1 MSNFDKIID
10 NLIENICNILMVLL
24 LMMILMVF
32 ISIVFRY
39 FFNISSAS
47 LQELIMYCHAI
58 IFMFGI
64 SYTLKENGHVKI
76 DIIFNTFSKK
86 IQSYISI
93 IGILLFIFPM
103 AFFLIYISMGMVIQS
118 WLILEGSSEAGGLN
132 LVFILKT
139 IIPLTGFLILLQSS
153 SQLLKLIKG
162 YKMGIEI
169 FAIIFIVFTFIIL
182 LSGIPVAFVLSGSA
196 LLFSLIGI
204 MFGVFDYS
212 YLLAIPNRILGIMSN
227 QNLLAVP
234 LFIFMGLVLEKTKIA
249 EELLMAMNILYK
261 NTDGGFAISVVL
273 VGVLMG
279 ASTGIVG
286 ASVVT
291 LGLLSLPVMIK
302 NNYPRPLACGVICAS
317 GTLGQIIPPSLVLI
331 LLADVLSSA
340 YQQAQLNLGIFTP
353 ETVTISDLF
362 AGALIPGLLLPVMFI
377 FYIKSLKI
385 NNINKNIT
393 KDIGENI
400 NIISSFFPPILL
412 IITVLGSIVLGI
424 ATPSEAASLGAIG
437 SLLIAFAKNKLSFN
451 VIRNTSKGTIKLTS
465 MVFLILIGA
474 TFFSLVFRGFEG
486 EELIQNLLS
495 HGPENKYLSLII
507 TLGIMFFLGFILD
520 FIEIIFI
527 IIPLFGPV
535 LFSYGFDPIWVGI
548 LIAMVLQTSFL
559 TPPFGFSLFYLR
571 GVAPKEIPTKD
582 IYKGVLPFIIIQIIA
597 IGLVFMFPQIALFLP
612 DLLN

>member
-1 MSNFDKIID
+1 
-10 NLIENICNILMVLL
+10 
-24 LMMILMVF
+24 
-32 ISIVFRY
+32 
-39 FFNISSAS
+39 
-47 LQELIMYCHAI
+47 
-58 IFMFGI
+58 
-64 SYTLKENGHVKI
+64 
-76 DIIFNTFSKK
+76 
-86 IQSYISI
+86 
-93 IGILLFIFPM
+93 
-103 AFFLIYISMGMVIQS
+103 
-118 WLILEGSSEAGGLN
+118 
-132 LVFILKT
+132 
-139 IIPLTGFLILLQSS
+139 
-153 SQLLKLIKG
+153 
-162 YKMGIEI
+162 MGIEI
-169 FAIIFIVFTFIIL
+169 FAIIFIAFTFIIL

-196 LLFSLIGI
+196 LLFSFIGI

-385 NNINKNIT
+385 NNINKDIT

-507 TLGIMFFLGFILD
+507 TLGIMFSLGFILD

-582 IYKGVLPFIIIQIIA
+582 IYRGVLPFIIIQILA

-612 DLLN
+612 GLLN

>member
-1 MSNFDKIID
+1 
-10 NLIENICNILMVLL
+10 
-24 LMMILMVF
+24 
-32 ISIVFRY
+32 
-39 FFNISSAS
+39 
-47 LQELIMYCHAI
+47 
-58 IFMFGI
+58 
-64 SYTLKENGHVKI
+64 
-76 DIIFNTFSKK
+76 
-86 IQSYISI
+86 
-93 IGILLFIFPM
+93 
-103 AFFLIYISMGMVIQS
+103 
-118 WLILEGSSEAGGLN
+118 
-132 LVFILKT
+132 
-139 IIPLTGFLILLQSS
+139 
-153 SQLLKLIKG
+153 
-162 YKMGIEI
+162 MGIEI
-169 FAIIFIVFTFIIL
+169 FAIIFIIFTFIIL

-204 MFGVFDYS
+204 MFGIFDYS

-385 NNINKNIT
+385 NNINKDIT

-495 HGPENKYLSLII
+495 HGPENKYLSLVI

-582 IYKGVLPFIIIQIIA
+582 IYKGVLPFIIIQIIT

>member
-1 MSNFDKIID
+1 MS
-10 NLIENICNILMVLL
+10 
-24 LMMILMVF
+24 
-32 ISIVFRY
+32 
-39 FFNISSAS
+39 
-47 LQELIMYCHAI
+47 
-58 IFMFGI
+58 
-64 SYTLKENGHVKI
+64 
-76 DIIFNTFSKK
+76 
-86 IQSYISI
+86 
-93 IGILLFIFPM
+93 
-103 AFFLIYISMGMVIQS
+103 
-118 WLILEGSSEAGGLN
+118 
-132 LVFILKT
+132 
-139 IIPLTGFLILLQSS
+139 
-153 SQLLKLIKG
+153 
-162 YKMGIEI
+162 IEI
-169 FAIIFIVFTFIIL
+169 FAIIFILFTFIIL

-204 MFGVFDYS
+204 MFGIFDYS

-273 VGVLMG
+273 VGALMG

-362 AGALIPGLLLPVMFI
+362 AGALIPGLLLPIMFI

-385 NNINKNIT
+385 NNISKNIT
-393 KDIGENI
+393 KDIDKNI
-400 NIISSFFPPILL
+400 NLVSSFFPPILL
-412 IITVLGSIVLGI
+412 IVTVLGSIVLGI

-437 SLLIAFAKNKLSFN
+437 SLLIALIKNKLSFN
-451 VIRNTSKGTIKLTS
+451 IIRNTSRGTIKLTS

-527 IIPLFGPV
+527 IIPLLGPL

-597 IGLVFMFPQIALFLP
+597 IGLVFIFPQIALFLP

>member
-1 MSNFDKIID
+1 
-10 NLIENICNILMVLL
+10 
-24 LMMILMVF
+24 
-32 ISIVFRY
+32 
-39 FFNISSAS
+39 
-47 LQELIMYCHAI
+47 
-58 IFMFGI
+58 
-64 SYTLKENGHVKI
+64 
-76 DIIFNTFSKK
+76 
-86 IQSYISI
+86 
-93 IGILLFIFPM
+93 
-103 AFFLIYISMGMVIQS
+103 
-118 WLILEGSSEAGGLN
+118 
-132 LVFILKT
+132 
-139 IIPLTGFLILLQSS
+139 
-153 SQLLKLIKG
+153 
-162 YKMGIEI
+162 MGIEI
-169 FAIIFIVFTFIIL
+169 FAIIFIAFTFIIL

-196 LLFSLIGI
+196 LLFSFTGI

-291 LGLLSLPVMIK
+291 LGLLSLPVMVK

-385 NNINKNIT
+385 NNINKDIT
-393 KDIGENI
+393 KDMGENI

-451 VIRNTSKGTIKLTS
+451 IIRNTSKGTIKLTS

-507 TLGIMFFLGFILD
+507 TLVIMFFLGFILD

>member
-1 MSNFDKIID
+1 
-10 NLIENICNILMVLL
+10 
-24 LMMILMVF
+24 
-32 ISIVFRY
+32 
-39 FFNISSAS
+39 
-47 LQELIMYCHAI
+47 
-58 IFMFGI
+58 
-64 SYTLKENGHVKI
+64 
-76 DIIFNTFSKK
+76 
-86 IQSYISI
+86 
-93 IGILLFIFPM
+93 
-103 AFFLIYISMGMVIQS
+103 
-118 WLILEGSSEAGGLN
+118 
-132 LVFILKT
+132 
-139 IIPLTGFLILLQSS
+139 
-153 SQLLKLIKG
+153 
-162 YKMGIEI
+162 MGIEI

-291 LGLLSLPVMIK
+291 LGLLSLPVMVK

-393 KDIGENI
+393 KGIDENI

>member
-1 MSNFDKIID
+1 
-10 NLIENICNILMVLL
+10 
-24 LMMILMVF
+24 
-32 ISIVFRY
+32 
-39 FFNISSAS
+39 
-47 LQELIMYCHAI
+47 
-58 IFMFGI
+58 
-64 SYTLKENGHVKI
+64 
-76 DIIFNTFSKK
+76 
-86 IQSYISI
+86 
-93 IGILLFIFPM
+93 
-103 AFFLIYISMGMVIQS
+103 
-118 WLILEGSSEAGGLN
+118 
-132 LVFILKT
+132 
-139 IIPLTGFLILLQSS
+139 
-153 SQLLKLIKG
+153 
-162 YKMGIEI
+162 MGIEI
-169 FAIIFIVFTFIIL
+169 FAIIFILFTFIIL

-196 LLFSLIGI
+196 LLFSSIGI
-204 MFGVFDYS
+204 MFGLFDYS
-212 YLLAIPNRILGIMSN
+212 YLLAVPNRILGIMSN

-249 EELLMAMNILYK
+249 EELLIAMNTLYK
-261 NTDGGFAISVVL
+261 NTNGGFAISVVL
-273 VGVLMG
+273 VGALMG

-385 NNINKNIT
+385 NNVSQNIT
-393 KDIGENI
+393 KNTDKDISLT
-400 NIISSFFPPILL
+400 SSFFPPILL

-437 SLLIAFAKNKLSFN
+437 ALLIAFTKNKLSFN
-451 VIRNTSKGTIKLTS
+451 IIKNVSRGTIKLTS

-495 HGPENKYLSLII
+495 HGPENKYLSLLI

-571 GVAPKEIPTKD
+571 GVASKEIPTKD
-582 IYKGVLPFIIIQIIA
+582 IYKGVLPFIIIQVIA
-597 IGLVFMFPQIALFLP
+597 IGLVFVFPQIALFLP

>member
-1 MSNFDKIID
+1 MN
-10 NLIENICNILMVLL
+10 
-24 LMMILMVF
+24 
-32 ISIVFRY
+32 
-39 FFNISSAS
+39 
-47 LQELIMYCHAI
+47 
-58 IFMFGI
+58 
-64 SYTLKENGHVKI
+64 
-76 DIIFNTFSKK
+76 
-86 IQSYISI
+86 
-93 IGILLFIFPM
+93 
-103 AFFLIYISMGMVIQS
+103 
-118 WLILEGSSEAGGLN
+118 
-132 LVFILKT
+132 
-139 IIPLTGFLILLQSS
+139 
-153 SQLLKLIKG
+153 
-162 YKMGIEI
+162 IEI
-169 FAIIFIVFTFIIL
+169 FAIIFILFTFIIL

-196 LLFSLIGI
+196 LLFSSIGI

-212 YLLAIPNRILGIMSN
+212 YLLAVPNRILGIMSN

-249 EELLMAMNILYK
+249 EELLMAMNMLYK
-261 NTDGGFAISVVL
+261 NTNGGFAISVVL
-273 VGVLMG
+273 VGALMG

-385 NNINKNIT
+385 NNVSQNII
-393 KDIGENI
+393 KDTGENI
-400 NIISSFFPPILL
+400 NLASSFFPPILL
-412 IITVLGSIVLGI
+412 IATVLGSIVLGI

-437 SLLIAFAKNKLSFN
+437 SLLIAFTKNKLSFD
-451 VIRNTSKGTIKLTS
+451 IIKNTSKGTIKLTS

-495 HGPENKYLSLII
+495 HGPENKYLSLLI

-571 GVAPKEIPTKD
+571 GVASKEIPTKD

>member
-1 MSNFDKIID
+1 
-10 NLIENICNILMVLL
+10 
-24 LMMILMVF
+24 
-32 ISIVFRY
+32 
-39 FFNISSAS
+39 
-47 LQELIMYCHAI
+47 
-58 IFMFGI
+58 
-64 SYTLKENGHVKI
+64 
-76 DIIFNTFSKK
+76 
-86 IQSYISI
+86 
-93 IGILLFIFPM
+93 
-103 AFFLIYISMGMVIQS
+103 
-118 WLILEGSSEAGGLN
+118 
-132 LVFILKT
+132 
-139 IIPLTGFLILLQSS
+139 
-153 SQLLKLIKG
+153 
-162 YKMGIEI
+162 MGIEI
-169 FAIIFIVFTFIIL
+169 FAIIFIAFTFIIL

-196 LLFSLIGI
+196 LLFSFIGI

-291 LGLLSLPVMIK
+291 LGLLSLPVMVK

-385 NNINKNIT
+385 NNINKDIT

-507 TLGIMFFLGFILD
+507 TLVIMFFLGFILD

>member
-1 MSNFDKIID
+1 
-10 NLIENICNILMVLL
+10 
-24 LMMILMVF
+24 
-32 ISIVFRY
+32 
-39 FFNISSAS
+39 
-47 LQELIMYCHAI
+47 
-58 IFMFGI
+58 
-64 SYTLKENGHVKI
+64 
-76 DIIFNTFSKK
+76 
-86 IQSYISI
+86 
-93 IGILLFIFPM
+93 
-103 AFFLIYISMGMVIQS
+103 
-118 WLILEGSSEAGGLN
+118 
-132 LVFILKT
+132 
-139 IIPLTGFLILLQSS
+139 
-153 SQLLKLIKG
+153 
-162 YKMGIEI
+162 MGIEI
-169 FAIIFIVFTFIIL
+169 FAIIFIAFTFIIL

-196 LLFSLIGI
+196 LLFSFIGI
-204 MFGVFDYS
+204 IFGVFDYS

-291 LGLLSLPVMIK
+291 LGLLSLPIMIK

-362 AGALIPGLLLPVMFI
+362 AGALLPGLLLPVMFI

-385 NNINKNIT
+385 NNINKDIT
-393 KDIGENI
+393 KDMGENI

>member
-1 MSNFDKIID
+1 
-10 NLIENICNILMVLL
+10 
-24 LMMILMVF
+24 
-32 ISIVFRY
+32 
-39 FFNISSAS
+39 
-47 LQELIMYCHAI
+47 
-58 IFMFGI
+58 
-64 SYTLKENGHVKI
+64 
-76 DIIFNTFSKK
+76 
-86 IQSYISI
+86 
-93 IGILLFIFPM
+93 
-103 AFFLIYISMGMVIQS
+103 
-118 WLILEGSSEAGGLN
+118 
-132 LVFILKT
+132 
-139 IIPLTGFLILLQSS
+139 
-153 SQLLKLIKG
+153 
-162 YKMGIEI
+162 MGIEI
-169 FAIIFIVFTFIIL
+169 FAIIFIAFTFIIL

-196 LLFSLIGI
+196 LLFSFIGI
-204 MFGVFDYS
+204 MFGIFDYS

-291 LGLLSLPVMIK
+291 LGLLSLPVMVK

-362 AGALIPGLLLPVMFI
+362 AGALLPGLLLPVMFI

-385 NNINKNIT
+385 NNINKDIT

-412 IITVLGSIVLGI
+412 IITVLGSIVLGV

-451 VIRNTSKGTIKLTS
+451 IIRNTSKGTIKLTS

-597 IGLVFMFPQIALFLP
+597 IGLVFIFPQIALFLP

>member
-1 MSNFDKIID
+1 
-10 NLIENICNILMVLL
+10 
-24 LMMILMVF
+24 
-32 ISIVFRY
+32 
-39 FFNISSAS
+39 
-47 LQELIMYCHAI
+47 
-58 IFMFGI
+58 
-64 SYTLKENGHVKI
+64 
-76 DIIFNTFSKK
+76 
-86 IQSYISI
+86 
-93 IGILLFIFPM
+93 
-103 AFFLIYISMGMVIQS
+103 
-118 WLILEGSSEAGGLN
+118 
-132 LVFILKT
+132 
-139 IIPLTGFLILLQSS
+139 
-153 SQLLKLIKG
+153 
-162 YKMGIEI
+162 MGIEI
-169 FAIIFIVFTFIIL
+169 FAIIFIAFTFIIL

-196 LLFSLIGI
+196 LLFSFIGI

-385 NNINKNIT
+385 NNINKDIT

-451 VIRNTSKGTIKLTS
+451 VIRNTSRGTIKLTS

-582 IYKGVLPFIIIQIIA
+582 IYKGVLPFIIIQIIT

>member
-1 MSNFDKIID
+1 MRMS
-10 NLIENICNILMVLL
+10 
-24 LMMILMVF
+24 
-32 ISIVFRY
+32 
-39 FFNISSAS
+39 
-47 LQELIMYCHAI
+47 
-58 IFMFGI
+58 
-64 SYTLKENGHVKI
+64 
-76 DIIFNTFSKK
+76 
-86 IQSYISI
+86 
-93 IGILLFIFPM
+93 
-103 AFFLIYISMGMVIQS
+103 
-118 WLILEGSSEAGGLN
+118 
-132 LVFILKT
+132 
-139 IIPLTGFLILLQSS
+139 
-153 SQLLKLIKG
+153 
-162 YKMGIEI
+162 IEI

-291 LGLLSLPVMIK
+291 LGLLSLPVMVK

-340 YQQAQLNLGIFTP
+340 YQQAQLNLGIFAP

-385 NNINKNIT
+385 NNINKNI
-393 KDIGENI
+393 IENVGQNI

-412 IITVLGSIVLGI
+412 IITVLGSIVLGV

-495 HGPENKYLSLII
+495 YGPENKYLSLII

-612 DLLN
+612 GLLN

>member
-1 MSNFDKIID
+1 MS
-10 NLIENICNILMVLL
+10 
-24 LMMILMVF
+24 
-32 ISIVFRY
+32 
-39 FFNISSAS
+39 
-47 LQELIMYCHAI
+47 
-58 IFMFGI
+58 
-64 SYTLKENGHVKI
+64 
-76 DIIFNTFSKK
+76 
-86 IQSYISI
+86 
-93 IGILLFIFPM
+93 
-103 AFFLIYISMGMVIQS
+103 
-118 WLILEGSSEAGGLN
+118 
-132 LVFILKT
+132 
-139 IIPLTGFLILLQSS
+139 
-153 SQLLKLIKG
+153 
-162 YKMGIEI
+162 IEI
-169 FAIIFIVFTFIIL
+169 FAIIFILFTFVIL

-196 LLFSLIGI
+196 LLFSFIGI

-249 EELLMAMNILYK
+249 EELLMTMNILYK

-273 VGVLMG
+273 VGALMG

-291 LGLLSLPVMIK
+291 LGLLSLPVMVK

-385 NNINKNIT
+385 NNINKDIT

>member
-1 MSNFDKIID
+1 M
-10 NLIENICNILMVLL
+10 
-24 LMMILMVF
+24 
-32 ISIVFRY
+32 
-39 FFNISSAS
+39 
-47 LQELIMYCHAI
+47 
-58 IFMFGI
+58 
-64 SYTLKENGHVKI
+64 
-76 DIIFNTFSKK
+76 
-86 IQSYISI
+86 
-93 IGILLFIFPM
+93 
-103 AFFLIYISMGMVIQS
+103 
-118 WLILEGSSEAGGLN
+118 
-132 LVFILKT
+132 
-139 IIPLTGFLILLQSS
+139 
-153 SQLLKLIKG
+153 
-162 YKMGIEI
+162 
-169 FAIIFIVFTFIIL
+169 
-182 LSGIPVAFVLSGSA
+182 
-196 LLFSLIGI
+196 
-204 MFGVFDYS
+204 
-212 YLLAIPNRILGIMSN
+212 
-227 QNLLAVP
+227 
-234 LFIFMGLVLEKTKIA
+234 
-249 EELLMAMNILYK
+249 
-261 NTDGGFAISVVL
+261 VL

-291 LGLLSLPVMIK
+291 LGLLSLPVMVK

-340 YQQAQLNLGIFTP
+340 YQQAQLNLGIFAP

-385 NNINKNIT
+385 NNINKDIT